1 VSFDQSDRSE
11 GEGAV
16 TEERSFLN
24 DGGVYVSNTRVV
36 IQGTTYATANITSVR
51 KHIVPPKSGCATVMV
66 IFGALGALGGLLSA
80 LAGSGDER
88 WSPLVMSAT
97 LLIIGIVWL
106 RSLRPTYHVMLAT
119 AGGERQ
125 GLTSQD
131 EGVVDRVTT
140 AIADAI
146 VHRG

>member
-1 VSFDQSDRSE
+1 V
-11 GEGAV
+11 A
-16 TEERSFLN
+16 EEHSFLS
-24 DGGVYVSNTRVV
+24 DSGVYVSNTRVV

-51 KHIVPPKSGCATVMV
+51 KHVVPAKNGCAVTLAVV
-66 IFGALGALGGLLSA
+66 GALGALGGLASA
-80 LAGSGDER
+80 LSQSGSDR
-88 WSPLVMSAT
+88 WTPFVVCTA
-97 LLIIGIVWL
+97 LLIFAISWF

-131 EGVVDRVTT
+131 EEVVDRVTG

>member
-1 VSFDQSDRSE
+1 M
-11 GEGAV
+11 A
-16 TEERSFLN
+16 EEHSFLN

-51 KHIVPPKSGCATVMV
+51 KHMVPAKNGCAVTLAVV
-66 IFGALGALGGLLSA
+66 GALGAVGGLTSA
-80 LAGSGDER
+80 LGEGSSD
-88 WSPLVMSAT
+88 WTPFAVCT
-97 LLIIGIVWL
+97 VLLIVGILWF
-106 RSLRPTYHVMLAT
+106 RSLRPTFHVMLAT

-131 EGVVDRVTT
+131 EEVVDRVTG

>member
-1 VSFDQSDRSE
+1 M
-11 GEGAV
+11 A
-16 TEERSFLN
+16 EEHSFLS
-24 DGGVYVSNTRVV
+24 DSDVYVSNTRIV

-51 KHIVPPKSGCATVMV
+51 KHMVPAKNGCAAALAIV
-66 IFGALGALGGLLSA
+66 GALGAVGGLASA
-80 LAGSGDER
+80 LGQSSSDR
-88 WSPLVMSAT
+88 WTPVVVCTA
-97 LLIIGIVWL
+97 LLIFAISWF
-106 RSLRPTYHVMLAT
+106 RSLPTYHVMIAT

-131 EGVVDRVTT
+131 EEVVDRVTG

>member
-1 VSFDQSDRSE
+1 V
-11 GEGAV
+11 A
-16 TEERSFLN
+16 EERSFLN
-24 DGGVYVSNTRVV
+24 DRGVYVSNTRVV

-51 KHIVPPKSGCATVMV
+51 KHMVPAKNGCALVMV
-66 IFGALGALGGLLSA
+66 IFGALGALGGLAPA

-88 WSPLVMSAT
+88 WLPLVLSAILLT
-97 LLIIGIVWL
+97 LGIVWL
-106 RSLRPTYHVMLAT
+106 RSVRPTYHVMLAT

-131 EGVVDRVTT
+131 EGVVDRVTA

>member
-1 VSFDQSDRSE
+1 M
-11 GEGAV
+11 A
-16 TEERSFLN
+16 EECSFLN

-51 KHIVPPKSGCATVMV
+51 KQVTPANNGCAIVLT
-66 IFGALGALGGLLSA
+66 IFGALGALGGLMMA
-80 LAGSGDER
+80 LAGNGDAP
-88 WSPLVMSAT
+88 WSPLGISAV

-106 RSLRPTYHVMLAT
+106 NSLHPTYNVMLAT
-119 AGGERQ
+119 AAGERQ
-125 GLTSQD
+125 GLTSKD
-131 EGVVDRVTT
+131 EGVVDRVTA

>member
-1 VSFDQSDRSE
+1 
-11 GEGAV
+11 V

-51 KHIVPPKSGCATVMV
+51 KHVTPANDGCAIALV
-66 IFGALGALGGLLSA
+66 IIGVLGAMAGLAIALGGN
-80 LAGSGDER
+80 GEGR
-88 WSPLVMSAT
+88 WSLFVVCAV
-97 LLIIGIVWL
+97 LLILGIVWHK
-106 RSLRPTYHVMLAT
+106 SLHPTYDVMLAT
-119 AGGERQ
+119 AAGERQ
-125 GLTSQD
+125 GLTSKD
-131 EGVVDRVTT
+131 EGVVDRVTA